1 MEIGSEILREK
12 QERAS
17 SRKMQGWGALCG
29 MLWERQAGGTDDC
42 KLKSSPEGLPTRVT
56 GSGFHVYA
64 IVLAAAWRTE
74 CRGQSGWE
82 KSLLLW
88 SRRGEASKYEAARGG
103 GSPEP
108 SGAWSHFVPGALR
121 ATWVWSGSFVWIF
134 FRLCIEG
141 RGDIHSAWL
150 LCELNVI
157 RTEKCLAWAWP

>member
-29 MLWERQAGGTDDC
+29 MLWERQARGTDDC

-56 GSGFHVYA
+56 GSGFRVYA
-64 IVLAAAWRTE
+64 LVLAAAWRTE

-88 SRRGEASKYEAARGG
+88 SRRGEASKLRG
-103 GSPEP
+103 SQRRWE
-108 SGAWSHFVPGALR
+108 PGAQRGLVSLCTR
-121 ATWVWSGSFVWIF
+121 SSACDLGLVWKLCVDIFSFVY
-134 FRLCIEG
+134 
-141 RGDIHSAWL
+141 
-150 LCELNVI
+150 
-157 RTEKCLAWAWP
+157 